1 MGGAVKSNYDPRFDP
16 AAGYQPYGF
25 WNPGFG
31 MYAGVPMIVR
41 LVSDI
46 AQARLRAAATV
57 ATSVADTV
65 TGMSSIMAQ
74 QWNATAARVTYA
86 ATGPMGWAPPV
97 GNVRDAYR
105 PASTTSMVEGDEN
118 YHASVELPSTDA
130 DEVSVVIARD
140 HVEVHGRSRP
150 DCGPDIL
157 ASISIP
163 ADVDRDNISA
173 EIRDGILYLKLPK
186 EAKGVRREL
195 KVKVT
200 GGAKTPPSS
209 PGSR

>member
-25 WNPGFG
+25 VNPGFG
-31 MYAGVPMIVR
+31 LYAGVPMVVR

-57 ATSVADTV
+57 ATSVAETV

-74 QWNATAARVTYA
+74 QWNTAARVAYA
-86 ATGPMGWAPPV
+86 ATGPVAWAPPAS
-97 GNVRDAYR
+97 NVRDAYQ
-105 PASTTSMVEGDEN
+105 PASSASIVEGDEN
-118 YHASVELPSTDA
+118 YHASIELPSTDA

-140 HVEVHGRSRP
+140 RVEVHGRPRT

-157 ASISIP
+157 ASIPIP

-173 EIRDGILYLKLPK
+173 ESRDGILYLKLPK

-200 GGAKTPPSS
+200 GSSKTPPSS
-209 PGSR
+209 TGSR